1 MHNKLTPRIGLT
13 LVAAWMAGGA
23 LAAAHNDAEF
33 AEAVAAYKAGNKIIA
48 VSAFRD
54 LAADGNPEAQHNLA
68 ILLVKGEG
76 VPRNDREALYWAW
89 RARLSGVKQSVG
101 LVQLLEL
108 ETAED
113 TMELVATKLEKDLML
128 RIKGGDA
135 ASMLALGRV
144 KNEVRPEPDQIGA
157 LAWMTVAAAVNVEHA
172 GLLRDALT
180 LEMGVEDRQE
190 AQDMAVKLFD
200 NWCARDGQDEG
211 VSCATRASR

>member
-1 MHNKLTPRIGLT
+1 MQHRFTTRIGLT
-13 LVAAWMAGGA
+13 LMAAWLAGSA
-23 LAAAHNDAEF
+23 LAAPQKQEAF

-48 VSAFRD
+48 VSTFRD
-54 LAADGNPEAQHNLA
+54 LAAGGSPEAQHNLA

-89 RARLSGVKQSVG
+89 RARLSGVRQSVG
-101 LVQLLEL
+101 LVHLLEL
-108 ETAED
+108 ETAKD

-128 RIKGGDA
+128 RIQEGDA

-144 KNEVRPEPDQIGA
+144 KNEVRPEPDKIGA
-157 LAWMTVAAAVNVEHA
+157 LAWMTVAAAVNVRHA

-190 AQDMAVKLFD
+190 AQDLAVKLFD
-200 NWCARDGQDEG
+200 NWCARGEQVEG
-211 VSCATRASR
+211 VPCATRASR